1 MSRDLRKYEGYKGCS
16 SFHLSTEFFIYLFL
30 YVQLSKPPPWA
41 PFSCSFFPPTL
52 GPLLI
57 CFPLPSSSPLF
68 SSLLLLL
75 FSQSSSPQIPFLFGS
90 CLLSI
95 PYRTDYFD
103 FEILNNTTWGGS
115 ELGVKWF
122 KTGSCWVI
130 IKWVSEEAPLLRIVM
145 EGGWKDQSQEIYI
158 HASFM
163 QYHHSL
169 PLWHSTGTLL
179 DFS

>member
-1 MSRDLRKYEGYKGCS
+1 MKVIKVVV
-16 SFHLSTEFFIYLFL
+16 HFIYPQSSLYTFSYMYSWANLLLEHPFLVPSSLQLWGLFWS
-30 YVQLSKPPPWA
+30 VFLS
-41 PFSCSFFPPTL
+41 
-52 GPLLI
+52 PLL
-57 CFPLPSSSPLF
+57 LLSSPLF